1 MGEGNFLKVIS
12 LFIERENLFVER
24 ELFYFMGVR
33 GEVYC
38 RGLGGGKMFVNYL
51 FIRWERE
58 ICFTGKRVKIYILG
72 GGKIFLLFYSLF
84 VSVLINLYKKI

>member
-12 LFIERENLFVER
+12 LFIERERIYLLR
-24 ELFYFMGVR
+24 ESCFILWVWGGRFIVG
-33 GEVYC
+33 
-38 RGLGGGKMFVNYL
+38 GLGGKMFVNYL